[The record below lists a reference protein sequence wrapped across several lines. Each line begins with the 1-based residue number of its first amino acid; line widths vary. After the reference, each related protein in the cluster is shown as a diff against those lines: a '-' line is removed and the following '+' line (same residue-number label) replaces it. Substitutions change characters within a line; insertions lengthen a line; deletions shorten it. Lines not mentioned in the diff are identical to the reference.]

1 MRAMTVAIPVSIFM
15 SVAGA
20 AQEPT
25 KPPSGVTPP
34 PSAPTTGTAVPQAPV
49 GHRQP
54 TQGTLPP
61 AVRKEEDSTS
71 GRRPTDEL
79 GPIQNICKNC

>member
-1 MRAMTVAIPVSIFM
+1 MRAITVAIPFSILM

-20 AQEPT
+20 AQEQS
-25 KPPSGVTPP
+25 KPPGGLTPS
-34 PSAPTTGTAVPQAPV
+34 PSAPATGTAVPQAPV

-61 AVRKEEDSTS
+61 AVRKEESSTS
-71 GRRPTDEL
+71 GRRPVDEL
-79 GPIQNICKNC
+79 GPVQNICRNC